1 MAENERHIID
11 PNAAEA
17 EALSELPGIG
27 PVLAQRIIDAR
38 PFDRPEDLTRVRGI
52 GPSILAR
59 LQPYLAFADPGP
71 AEGGGTREP
80 GDSAA
85 LIDVAAPQTREREAV
100 EGARDAVEA
109 PASPVAG
116 EEVEESEATVDAP
129 TEQPEV
135 AEEGAAAEPP
145 VGPPLPA
152 EQAEGELPEAE
163 EAGLVAK
170 APARPSVPEEVEEVA
185 TPVEAPLELPREAGQ
200 AAPGEEQQEV
210 EREEDTVEGEQAGVE
225 ERAVVE
231 RKGEPRPVRRGW
243 VLWTVVGSAL
253 LVLALSV
260 ALSLGILATVNGGRL
275 EFASPAELGALAVR
289 VEGLE
294 SRASELSEEVQGL
307 RARLDNVEAFGGR
320 IDALEDSAQELRA
333 DLDDTANEV
342 QGLSGEV
349 DDLDQEVK
357 GLGQNLAKLG
367 EEMAGLESEVQALQ
381 EQSARTQSFF
391 DGLRNLLDELFAQEG
406 GAK

>member
-1 MAENERHIID
+1 MAESERPIID
-11 PNAAEA
+11 PNTADAKT
-17 EALSELPGIG
+17 LSGLPGIG
-27 PVLAQRIIDAR
+27 PAMAQRIIAAR
-38 PFDRPEDLTRVRGI
+38 PFDHAEDLRRVQGI
-52 GPSILAR
+52 SPSVLAR
-59 LQPYLAFADPGP
+59 LRPQLAFTEPGP
-71 AEGGGTREP
+71 AEGGDTGEP
-80 GDSAA
+80 GDTTA
-85 LIDVAAPQTREREAV
+85 LVDVAAPQTREREA
-100 EGARDAVEA
+100 EQRARDAEEA
-109 PASPVAG
+109 PASPVAR
-116 EEVEESEATVDAP
+116 EEVEGSEAPLGAP

-135 AEEGAAAEPP
+135 AEEPP
-145 VGPPLPA
+145 VGPPFPA
-152 EQAEGELPEAE
+152 AEAE

-170 APARPSVPEEVEEVA
+170 APDRPAVAEEVEEVA
-185 TPVEAPLELPREAGQ
+185 SPVEAPPEELQEAGQ
-200 AAPGEEQQEV
+200 AAPREEQQEV
-210 EREEDTVEGEQAGVE
+210 EREEDTAEGAQAGVE
-225 ERAVVE
+225 ERTVAE
-231 RKGEPRPVRRGW
+231 GKGEPRPVRRGW

-260 ALSLGILATVNGGRL
+260 ALSLGILATVNSGRL

-294 SRASELSEEVQGL
+294 WRASELSEEVRGL

-320 IDALEDSAQELRA
+320 IDALEESAQELRA

-349 DDLDQEVK
+349 DDLDQEVN
-357 GLGQNLAKLG
+357 GLSQDLVDLR

-391 DGLRNLLDELFAQEG
+391 DGLRSLLDELFAQEG

>member
-1 MAENERHIID
+1 MAENERHMID

-59 LQPYLAFADPGP
+59 LRPQLAFAEPGP

-80 GDSAA
+80 ANTTA
-85 LIDVAAPQTREREAV
+85 LVDVAAPQTREREAV
-100 EGARDAVEA
+100 ESARDAVEA
-109 PASPVAG
+109 PASPVAR
-116 EEVEESEATVDAP
+116 EEVEESEATMDAP

-152 EQAEGELPEAE
+152 EQAEEELPEAE

-170 APARPSVPEEVEEVA
+170 APALPSVPEEVDEVA
-185 TPVEAPLELPREAGQ
+185 TPVEAPLEPPEAGQ

-210 EREEDTVEGEQAGVE
+210 EREEDTVEGEQAGAE
-225 ERAVVE
+225 ERAVAE

-253 LVLALSV
+253 LVLVLSV
-260 ALSLGILATVNGGRL
+260 ALSLGMLATINDGRL
-275 EFASPAELGALAVR
+275 EFASPAELGALTVR

-294 SRASELSEEVQGL
+294 WRASELSEEVQGL

-320 IDALEDSAQELRA
+320 IDALEESAQELRA
-333 DLDDTANEV
+333 DLEDTANEV

-349 DDLDQEVK
+349 DDLGQEVK

-406 GAK
+406 GVK